1 MKVEVISI
9 YGFDEA
15 LFGIGLSY
23 GLTSNLNEIDLLD
36 LNNRNTYVE
45 LYKIAKKLA
54 YLSGGENKFL
64 RQIQVWLDLNM
75 PRYWWSEFDTYKV
88 GTTAQSESTMHTI
101 HKTPITLEMFEGF
114 TDCQRNVD
122 IINDLETLRTT
133 YLNTK
138 DKKYWR
144 LLKQHLPES
153 FLQRRIVNLNYA
165 VIQNMLQHR
174 YNHGL
179 QEWRYFCEKM
189 AKLPYA
195 DQWLMPRRKDGTI
208 VDLQEYYNTES

>member
-1 MKVEVISI
+1 MKVEVQNV
-9 YGFDEA
+9 YGIGEA

-23 GLTSNLNEIDLLD
+23 GITSGMEEIDP
-36 LNNRNTYVE
+36 LNLKETGVFEE
-45 LYKIAKKLA
+45 LRKIANKLA

-64 RQIQVWLDLNM
+64 RQIQVWLDLTF
-75 PRYWWSEFDTYKV
+75 PRYVWCEFDTYKV

-101 HKTPITLEMFEGF
+101 LKSPITQKSFEEGEGLPDVYIESLE
-114 TDCQRNVD
+114 
-122 IINDLETLRTT
+122 LLRKKC
-133 YLNTK
+133 NETK
-138 DKKYWR
+138 DRKYWR
-144 LLKQHLPES
+144 ALKQMLPES

-179 QEWRYFCEKM
+179 QEWRYFCKEM

-195 DQWLMPRRKDGTI
+195 EQWLLPRRKDGTI
-208 VDLQEYYNTES
+208 VDLQRETDTES